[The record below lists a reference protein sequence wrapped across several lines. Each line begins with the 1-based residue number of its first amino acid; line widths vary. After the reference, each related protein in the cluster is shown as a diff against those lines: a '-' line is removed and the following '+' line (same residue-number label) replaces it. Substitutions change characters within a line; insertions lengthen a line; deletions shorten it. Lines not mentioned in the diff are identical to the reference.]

1 MNARAALA
9 LCALGVAATA
19 EVGSA
24 QSLGLAAGRDLPAWM
39 TDWSPLVPRADL
51 PHLLPS
57 TSAAQPLLLLPAPK
71 VGLFWLTG
79 NPGAFPAEVGEEY
92 TNFMVAKSG
101 QDGDYRRPL
110 DPGGASLTQFSALSW
125 RPVGTRAAAIGR
137 VIVDQETQSPGTYSD
152 VVEPYASSPFVVTDT
167 TMGQMR
173 RVRAR
178 FEGAAGARVGRWG
191 LGAALGYETR
201 NDYTVRAKF
210 VRFNTRVLPA
220 ATLGVTHRFGD
231 SGLVLGVHGR
241 LNRSAETVEL
251 LRYGIPGG
259 RVYQLEGYADVVA
272 RDVPSYYRRI
282 ESDEASAG
290 AGASGRLLGAR
301 WVVFGEVARFN
312 EGQWSQVSGDNP
324 AKDQWKTRT
333 WSVGAAAQHAL
344 AGGRW
349 LVTLEGRYTSLTGN
363 GDLARDSAGPIIR
376 DRNHSLSGSAE
387 VRLLPVGNGWTG
399 VAVISVVNERRER
412 RDSVA
417 GIWTNLET
425 LTPGIAVE
433 AGRTVLKRLFVS
445 AGFAYATYMSRGEI
459 PEAFARGQV
468 YLTLIAPEIEVYATE
483 AAVEAFSLSARW
495 QVRDGMALWA
505 SARSESL
512 APTENG
518 LLRAA
523 GLRPPGSRTAQY
535 LAFGVSLGGTNGEP

>member
-1 MNARAALA
+1 MNARLVVALWALA
-9 LCALGVAATA
+9 AAATA
-19 EVGSA
+19 EAGAA

-57 TSAAQPLLLLPAPK
+57 ASAAQPLLLLPPPK

-79 NPGAFPAEVGEEY
+79 NPGAIPGEVGEEY
-92 TNFMVAKSG
+92 TNFMAAKSG
-101 QDGDYRRPL
+101 TDGDYRRPL

-125 RPVGTRAAAIGR
+125 RPVGRRAAAIGR
-137 VIVDQETQSPGTYSD
+137 VIVDQETQSPGTFSD
-152 VVEPYASSPFVVTDT
+152 VTEPYSSSPFVVTDT
-167 TMGQMR
+167 TTGPMR

-178 FEGAAGARVGRWG
+178 FEGAAGARVGPWG

-201 NDYTVRAKF
+201 DNYTLHAKF
-210 VRFNTRVLPA
+210 VRFDRQVLPA
-220 ATLGVTHRFGD
+220 ATLGVTHSFGD

-241 LNRSAETVEL
+241 LSRSAETVEL
-251 LRYGIPGG
+251 YPYGMPGG

-272 RDVPSYYRRI
+272 RDVSSYYRRM

-290 AGASGRLLGAR
+290 AGASGRLGGGH
-301 WVVFGEVARFN
+301 WVVFGEAARYR
-312 EGQWSQVSGDNP
+312 QWLWSQQYTDNP
-324 AKDQWKTRT
+324 AKDRWEART
-333 WSVGAAAQHAL
+333 WSVGAAAQHEL
-344 AGGRW
+344 FGGRW
-349 LVTLEGRYTSLTGN
+349 LVTVQGRYTSLKGN
-363 GDLARDSAGPIIR
+363 GDLATDSAGAVIR

-387 VRLLPVGNGWTG
+387 FRLLPIGGGWTG
-399 VAVISVVNERRER
+399 VALISVVNERRER

-417 GIWTNLET
+417 GIWTDLET

-433 AGRTVLKRLFVS
+433 AGRTVLKRLFIS
-445 AGFAYATYMSRGEI
+445 AGAAYASYMPRGEI
-459 PEAFARGQV
+459 PEPLARGKV
-468 YLTLIAPEIEVYATE
+468 YTTLIAPEIEVYATE
-483 AAVEAFSLSARW
+483 AAVQAFSLSARW

-535 LAFGVSLGGTNGEP
+535 VAFGVALTAPGVER